1 MKKRIICLLLC
12 AVTLLPS
19 LTAPVSAAP
28 ADETAQTPASEAA
41 NYLQQGDYFVISPA
55 EKWQA
60 FLDFSKPGFNAEIK
74 RVACLLYTSQSEL
87 IILTL
92 FCTSPRCSPCH

>member
-19 LTAPVSAAP
+19 LTAPVSAP

-41 NYLQQGDYFVISPA
+41 IICNRGLLRDLPA
-55 EKWQA
+55 EKSGRPSWISQA
-60 FLDFSKPGFNAEIK
+60 RFQCGNKSAWP
-74 RVACLLYTSQSEL
+74 
-87 IILTL
+87 
-92 FCTSPRCSPCH
+92 SPPPSGS

>member
-28 ADETAQTPASEAA
+28 ADETAQTPASERPIIC
-41 NYLQQGDYFVISPA
+41 NREIIS
-55 EKWQA
+55 
-60 FLDFSKPGFNAEIK
+60 
-74 RVACLLYTSQSEL
+74 
-87 IILTL
+87 
-92 FCTSPRCSPCH
+92 

>member
-41 NYLQQGDYFVISPA
+41 NYLQQGDYFPRSHGRYAYAHGRRVRSP
-55 EKWQA
+55 
-60 FLDFSKPGFNAEIK
+60 
-74 RVACLLYTSQSEL
+74 
-87 IILTL
+87 L
-92 FCTSPRCSPCH
+92 F

>member
-28 ADETAQTPASEAA
+28 ADETAHGA
-41 NYLQQGDYFVISPA
+41 
-55 EKWQA
+55 
-60 FLDFSKPGFNAEIK
+60 
-74 RVACLLYTSQSEL
+74 RRSQDRGVS
-87 IILTL
+87 
-92 FCTSPRCSPCH
+92 

>member
-41 NYLQQGDYFVISPA
+41 NYLQQGDYFVISRPS
-55 EKWQA
+55 W
-60 FLDFSKPGFNAEIK
+60 I
-74 RVACLLYTSQSEL
+74 
-87 IILTL
+87 
-92 FCTSPRCSPCH
+92 SPSPVSMRK

>member
-28 ADETAQTPASEAA
+28 TDETRPNSRQRSGQLSAT
-41 NYLQQGDYFVISPA
+41 G
-55 EKWQA
+55 
-60 FLDFSKPGFNAEIK
+60 
-74 RVACLLYTSQSEL
+74 RLLRDL
-87 IILTL
+87 
-92 FCTSPRCSPCH
+92 PR

>member
-28 ADETAQTPASEAA
+28 ADETAQTAT
-41 NYLQQGDYFVISPA
+41 G
-55 EKWQA
+55 
-60 FLDFSKPGFNAEIK
+60 G
-74 RVACLLYTSQSEL
+74 LLRDL
-87 IILTL
+87 
-92 FCTSPRCSPCH
+92 PR

>member
-41 NYLQQGDYFVISPA
+41 NYLAAG
-55 EKWQA
+55 
-60 FLDFSKPGFNAEIK
+60 
-74 RVACLLYTSQSEL
+74 RLLRDL
-87 IILTL
+87 
-92 FCTSPRCSPCH
+92 PR

>member
-28 ADETAQTPASEAA
+28 KLPPAQRPIICNREI
-41 NYLQQGDYFVISPA
+41 IS
-55 EKWQA
+55 
-60 FLDFSKPGFNAEIK
+60 
-74 RVACLLYTSQSEL
+74 
-87 IILTL
+87 
-92 FCTSPRCSPCH
+92 

>member
-28 ADETAQTPASEAA
+28 VDETVQTPASEAA
-41 NYLQQGDYFVISPA
+41 IICNR
-55 EKWQA
+55 
-60 FLDFSKPGFNAEIK
+60 EI
-74 RVACLLYTSQSEL
+74 TS
-87 IILTL
+87 
-92 FCTSPRCSPCH
+92 